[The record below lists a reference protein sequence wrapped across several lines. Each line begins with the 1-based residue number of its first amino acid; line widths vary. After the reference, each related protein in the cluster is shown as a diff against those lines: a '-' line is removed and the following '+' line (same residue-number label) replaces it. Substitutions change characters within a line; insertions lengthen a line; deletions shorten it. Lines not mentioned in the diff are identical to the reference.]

1 MDRDSNVHKG
11 RYEKRVN
18 FFPSFFL
25 NLPLNSYCWWLSF
38 DSLLR
43 MKKYMDGVQPV
54 TSMQKKIVKD
64 VSFLILVFSVSFQLQ
79 AIVAKEL
86 VMVVKS
92 WNNLIYVV
100 LLIVMKQVW
109 TQRRTMLKLPQT
121 LDGDFV
127 PQIAEV
133 RFNMFWL
140 NSLTILNWTL
150 LW

>member
-11 RYEKRVN
+11 RYEKRVY
-18 FFPSFFL
+18 FFSSFFL
-25 NLPLNSYCWWLSF
+25 NLALNPYCWWLSF
-38 DSLLR
+38 DPIIR

-64 VSFLILVFSVSFQLQ
+64 LSCLILAFSLSFQLL

-100 LLIVMKQVW
+100 SLIVMKQVW
-109 TQRRTMLKLPQT
+109 TQRRIMLKLPQT

-127 PQIAEV
+127 LQIAEV
-133 RFNMFWL
+133 RFAMFWL
-140 NSLTILNWTL
+140 SSLIIFNWTFF
-150 LW
+150 W